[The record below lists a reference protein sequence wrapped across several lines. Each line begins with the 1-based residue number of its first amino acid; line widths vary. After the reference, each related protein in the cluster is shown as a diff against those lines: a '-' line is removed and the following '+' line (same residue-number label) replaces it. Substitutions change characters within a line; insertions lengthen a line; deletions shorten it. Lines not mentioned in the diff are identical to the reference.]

1 MKWIAG
7 FLLSSVL
14 SAGAASA
21 GTVTG
26 VQGNAA
32 SVAVA
37 AVLSVT
43 VSGTNPCGAAHI
55 NYGDGTAITYA
66 ITGLPVTQTHTY
78 DKPGTYAIVAR
89 GMGNCDGEATTR
101 VQVTGPAPPPPPAPA
116 PAAAISAI
124 AFTPRPGIVRQ
135 PVTIDIAGH
144 GACAITVA
152 FGDGNQQELNG
163 ALPLRVTHA
172 YAVAQTYTVV
182 VAPVAP
188 CTGKFTE
195 QLQVATRGGDRI
207 QRLRI
212 DPEPGQVGRGVAI
225 VVEGVGTCAYQ
236 LDYGDGNTEDRA
248 KPLPDRVHHVYNA
261 PGTYSITAIAT
272 GTCQGRARRD
282 LDVR

>member
-32 SVAVA
+32 SVAVG

-163 ALPLRVTHA
+163 ALPLR
-172 YAVAQTYTVV
+172 
-182 VAPVAP
+182 
-188 CTGKFTE
+188 
-195 QLQVATRGGDRI
+195 
-207 QRLRI
+207 
-212 DPEPGQVGRGVAI
+212 
-225 VVEGVGTCAYQ
+225 
-236 LDYGDGNTEDRA
+236 
-248 KPLPDRVHHVYNA
+248 HHVYNA

>member
-32 SVAVA
+32 SVAVG

-101 VQVTGPAPPPPPAPA
+101 VQVTGPAPPQTRSALLAKWRYRLLRPIPA
-116 PAAAISAI
+116 S
-124 AFTPRPGIVRQ
+124 
-135 PVTIDIAGH
+135 
-144 GACAITVA
+144 
-152 FGDGNQQELNG
+152 
-163 ALPLRVTHA
+163 
-172 YAVAQTYTVV
+172 
-182 VAPVAP
+182 
-188 CTGKFTE
+188 
-195 QLQVATRGGDRI
+195 
-207 QRLRI
+207 
-212 DPEPGQVGRGVAI
+212 
-225 VVEGVGTCAYQ
+225 
-236 LDYGDGNTEDRA
+236 RA
-248 KPLPDRVHHVYNA
+248 M
-261 PGTYSITAIAT
+261 SSM
-272 GTCQGRARRD
+272 
-282 LDVR
+282 DVCS

>member
-1 MKWIAG
+1 MDCR
-7 FLLSSVL
+7 V
-14 SAGAASA
+14 SAQFGPFSRR
-21 GTVTG
+21 GLCRNG
-26 VQGNAA
+26 DWRPGQRGI
-32 SVAVA
+32 VAVG

-78 DKPGTYAIVAR
+78 DKPGTYAIVPR
-89 GMGNCDGEATTR
+89 RMGNCDGEAT
-101 VQVTGPAPPPPPAPA
+101 
-116 PAAAISAI
+116 
-124 AFTPRPGIVRQ
+124 
-135 PVTIDIAGH
+135 IDIAGH
-144 GACAITVA
+144 GTCAITVA

-236 LDYGDGNTEDRA
+236 LDYGDGNSEDRA